1 MAFNNLIARTDA
13 QALIPEQ
20 VSYAILQALSGGGS
34 AAMSLFRHI
43 PMATNQTRMPV
54 LAALPTAY
62 FVNGDTGLKQTT
74 QVAWAN
80 KYINVEELACI
91 VPVPE
96 NVLMDSQASGFDI
109 WGAIQPLIVDAIGR
123 ALDAAVFFG
132 VNKPA
137 SWPGALN
144 ADAAAAGNTIQS
156 GTATAALG
164 GIAEDINQTFATV
177 EADGFDINGIVTNRT
192 FRARLRSARDTLGQ
206 RLLDVQAGAE
216 SIEGVP
222 IRYALPGLWPTG
234 AGATELILGDFT
246 QGILGVRQD
255 ITMKMLDQAVI
266 TDNTGAIVYNLPQQ
280 DMVALRVVF
289 RVGFQV
295 ANTLNYQ
302 QQIAASRYPF
312 AVLHKA

>member
-20 VSYAILQALSGGGS
+20 VSYAILQALQEGGS
-34 AAMSLFRHI
+34 AAMALFRHI

-156 GTATAALG
+156 ATATAAQG

-192 FRARLRSARDTLGQ
+192 FRARLRSVRDTLGQ

-222 IRYALPGLWPTG
+222 IHYALPGLWPTG

-266 TDNTGAIVYNLPQQ
+266 TDNAGGILYNLPQM

-295 ANTLNYQ
+295 ANTLNYAQ
-302 QQIAASRYPF
+302 QTAAARYPF
-312 AVLHKA
+312 AIMHRA